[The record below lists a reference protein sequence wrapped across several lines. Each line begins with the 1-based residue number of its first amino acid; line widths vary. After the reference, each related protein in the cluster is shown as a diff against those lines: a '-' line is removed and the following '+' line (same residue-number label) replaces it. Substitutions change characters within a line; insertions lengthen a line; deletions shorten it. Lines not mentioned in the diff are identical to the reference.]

1 MYFLLWVMVKNMES
15 IVLHGND
22 PGEIVSVFLRI
33 SLCDYGAC
41 CSLEYV
47 PQLAG
52 TQEIDFL
59 ARLVAVQPSFNLF
72 K

>member
-1 MYFLLWVMVKNMES
+1 MVKNMES

-22 PGEIVSVFLRI
+22 PGEIVSVSVFLRI

-52 TQEIDFL
+52 AQEIDFL
-59 ARLVAVQPSFNLF
+59 ARLVAVQPSFNLL